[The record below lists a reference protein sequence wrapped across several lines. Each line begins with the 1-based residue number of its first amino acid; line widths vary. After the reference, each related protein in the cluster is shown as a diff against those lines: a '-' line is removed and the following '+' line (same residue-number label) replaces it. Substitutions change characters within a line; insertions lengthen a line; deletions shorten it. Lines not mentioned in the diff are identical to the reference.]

1 MGGVGTPS
9 ARTGVGKLGA
19 LQEACSGNPPR
30 DVNALSK
37 RGPNPS
43 PSTTPSATPL
53 TSSRISRAKRDR
65 EGEGSSPVRHDL
77 VVLPELRLRYH
88 QGSSEANAQR
98 GLVRVQLPSRRQTHR
113 EERQP
118 QEDARLVLLR
128 RDRGRRTPVPHISE
142 TSIPQRPP
150 NKRRLIRQSVATP

>member
-1 MGGVGTPS
+1 M
-9 ARTGVGKLGA
+9 
-19 LQEACSGNPPR
+19 
-30 DVNALSK
+30 
-37 RGPNPS
+37 
-43 PSTTPSATPL
+43 PL
-53 TSSRISRAKRDR
+53 TSSRTKPC
-65 EGEGSSPVRHDL
+65 GEGSRLVRHDL

-88 QGSSEANAQR
+88 QGTSEANAQR

-128 RDRGRRTPVPHISE
+128 RDRGRRAPVPHISE

-150 NKRRLIRQSVATP
+150 NKRRLIRQSVTTP